1 MRADART
8 PHSMP
13 PTLQNFGQLPQNDE
27 ICCVQRC
34 VFACHTVALKKHQ
47 GAAPTVL
54 LLL

>member
-1 MRADART
+1 MRADACT
-8 PHSMP
+8 HHSTP